1 MSDVAVGIYGI
12 ILLLVLFLTGLEMA
26 YCMILVGFLGFTTLM
41 TFQAASSLVV
51 KDFFDN
57 FTTYSYTVIPLFI
70 IMGEFASN
78 SNIAKRLYLGAHR
91 WFGHIPGGLAMT
103 TVAGATAFKAMCG
116 STLATVGT
124 FSNLA
129 LPEMDRY
136 GYKKELS
143 AGTIASVSTIG
154 MILPPSTV
162 LIIYG
167 LQVEQSIGRLFLAGI
182 IPALMISALFMA
194 VIAGWVSLQPAIA
207 PRAEKST
214 WKRKVG
220 RNPGRID
227 RLRHFR
233 RRHRRDDNRLLQ
245 PHRGRHDRH
254 GCDISSGSSTG
265 RSQSRMLIGSFNGA
279 LRTSIMV
286 LMLIAGSAIF
296 GHFLAITEIP
306 MIAAKWASALPI
318 PGSLV
323 MLLIIAIY
331 LVGGSIMDDLA
342 FMVLATPIFFPTAVA
357 LGYDPIWFGIL
368 ICVTLMIGG
377 IIPPVAIY
385 VFILGNITGIAFQD
399 DLQGRC
405 PLPLGPHRG
414 PAGSLCF
421 SAGGPGGFATCSWAR
436 GDDR

>member
-1 MSDVAVGIYGI
+1 MSDVAVGTYGVV
-12 ILLLVLFLTGLEMA
+12 LLLVLFLTGLEMA
-26 YCMILVGFLGFTTLM
+26 YCMILVGFLGFTFLM
-41 TFQAASSLVV
+41 SFTAASSLVI

-70 IMGEFASN
+70 VMGEFASN
-78 SNIAKRLYLGAHR
+78 SNIAKRLYLGAHK

-116 STLATVGT
+116 SSLATVGT

-143 AGTIASVSTIG
+143 AGTIASVSTLG
-154 MILPPSTV
+154 MILPPCTV

-182 IPALMISALFMA
+182 VPSLMIAALFMA
-194 VIAGWVSLQPAIA
+194 VIAGWVTWKPAIA
-207 PRAEKST
+207 PRAEKASWRERFAVIPDAVVVAIIFSVVIGGMIT
-214 WKRKVG
+214 GFFSPTESGTIGTVA
-220 RNPGRID
+220 IF
-227 RLRHFR
+227 LLALVR
-233 RRHRRDDNRLLQ
+233 REVSWNMV
-245 PHRGRHDRH
+245 
-254 GCDISSGSSTG
+254 I
-265 RSQSRMLIGSFNGA
+265 RSFKGA
-279 LRTSIMV
+279 LKTSIMV

-306 MIAAKWASALPI
+306 MIAAKWAGGLPI

-323 MLLIIAIY
+323 MVLIVVVY

-342 FMVLATPIFFPTAVA
+342 FMVLATPIFFPTAIE

-377 IIPPVAIY
+377 IIPPIAIY
-385 VFILGNITGIAFQD
+385 VFILGNITGIPFKTIYKGVIPFLSALVLALIILFVFPQIA
-399 DLQGRC
+399 LW
-405 PLPLGPHRG
+405 LPTLMMGKG
-414 PAGSLCF
+414 
-421 SAGGPGGFATCSWAR
+421 
-436 GDDR
+436 

>member
-1 MSDVAVGIYGI
+1 MSEVAIGIYGV
-12 ILLLVLFLTGLEMA
+12 ILLLALFLTGLEMA
-26 YCMILVGFLGFTTLM
+26 YCMMLTGFLGFTFLM
-41 TFQAASSLVV
+41 SFSAASSLVI

-78 SNIAKRLYLGAHR
+78 SNIAKRLYLGAHK

-129 LPEMDRY
+129 MPEMDRY

-182 IPALMISALFMA
+182 IPALMISVLFMA
-194 VIAGWVSLQPAIA
+194 VIVGWVSLNPAIA
-207 PRAEKST
+207 PKAEKAT
-214 WKRKVG
+214 WKE
-220 RNPGRID
+220 
-227 RLRHFR
+227 RLVVIPEVLVVLVIFGIVIGGMITGFFSPTESGTIGTVAIFLLALVR
-233 RRHRRDDNRLLQ
+233 REV
-245 PHRGRHDRH
+245 
-254 GCDISSGSSTG
+254 SSS
-265 RSQSRMLIGSFNGA
+265 MIIKSFKGA
-279 LRTSIMV
+279 LKTSIMV

-296 GHFLAITEIP
+296 GHFLTITQIP
-306 MIAAKWASALPI
+306 MITADWASKLPI
-318 PGSLV
+318 PGTFV
-323 MLLIIAIY
+323 MLLIMAIY
-331 LVGGSIMDDLA
+331 LIGGSIMDDLA
-342 FMVLATPIFFPTAVA
+342 FMVLATPIFFPTAVQ

-385 VFILGNITGIAFQD
+385 VFILGNITGIPFKTIYKGVVPFLSALVLALILLFVFPQIA
-399 DLQGRC
+399 LW
-405 PLPLGPHRG
+405 LPNLMMGKG
-414 PAGSLCF
+414 
-421 SAGGPGGFATCSWAR
+421 
-436 GDDR
+436 

>member
-1 MSDVAVGIYGI
+1 MSDVEIGTYGI
-12 ILLLVLFLTGLEMA
+12 ILLMVLFLTGLEMA
-26 YCMILVGFLGFTTLM
+26 YCMILVGFLGFSFLM
-41 TFQAASSLVV
+41 SFSAASNLVV

-70 IMGEFASN
+70 VMGEFASN
-78 SNIAKRLYLGAHR
+78 SNIAKRLYQGAHK

-103 TVAGATAFKAMCG
+103 TVVGATAFKAMCG

-129 LPEMDRY
+129 MPEMDRY

-167 LQVEQSIGRLFLAGI
+167 LEVEQSIGRLFLAGI
-182 IPALMISALFMA
+182 IPALMISFFFML
-194 VIAGWVSLQPAIA
+194 VIWGWVSIRPGIA
-207 PRAEKST
+207 PRAEKGT
-214 WKRKVG
+214 WKERFAVIPDALVVFIIFG
-220 RNPGRID
+220 IVIGGMITGFFSPTESGTIGTVAIFLLALVRREVNPGMI
-227 RLRHFR
+227 
-233 RRHRRDDNRLLQ
+233 
-245 PHRGRHDRH
+245 
-254 GCDISSGSSTG
+254 I
-265 RSQSRMLIGSFNGA
+265 RSFKGA

-296 GHFLAITEIP
+296 GHYLAITEIP
-306 MIAAKWASALPI
+306 MITARWAAGLPI
-318 PGSLV
+318 SGTFV
-323 MLLIIAIY
+323 MLLIIVIY

-342 FMVLATPIFFPTAVA
+342 FMVLATPIFFPTAIQ

-385 VFILGNITGIAFQD
+385 VFILGNITGIPFKTIYKGVVPFLSALVLALIILFVFPQVA
-399 DLQGRC
+399 LWLPTLFMGQG
-405 PLPLGPHRG
+405 G
-414 PAGSLCF
+414 
-421 SAGGPGGFATCSWAR
+421 
-436 GDDR
+436 

>member
-1 MSDVAVGIYGI
+1 MSDVSVGIYGI
-12 ILLLVLFLTGLEMA
+12 ILLLALFLTGLEMA
-26 YCMILVGFLGFTTLM
+26 YCMIVIGFFGFMFLM
-41 TFQAASSLVV
+41 TFPAASSLVI
-51 KDFFDN
+51 KDFFDA

-78 SNIAKRLYLGAHR
+78 SNIAKRLYLGAHK

-182 IPALMISALFMA
+182 IPALMIAAFFMA
-194 VIAGWVSLQPAIA
+194 VIYGWVSMQPAIA
-207 PRAEKST
+207 PRAAKSS
-214 WKRKVG
+214 WRE
-220 RNPGRID
+220 RIAVLPD
-227 RLRHFR
+227 AIVVLVIFGVVIGGMITGFFSPTEAGTIGTVAIFLLALIR
-233 RRHRRDDNRLLQ
+233 REVN
-245 PHRGRHDRH
+245 GK
-254 GCDISSGSSTG
+254 
-265 RSQSRMLIGSFNGA
+265 MLVGSFKGA
-279 LRTSIMV
+279 LRTSVMV
-286 LMLIAGSAIF
+286 LMLIAGSNIF

-318 PGSLV
+318 PGAMI
-323 MLLIIAIY
+323 MLLIVVIY
-331 LVGGSIMDDLA
+331 LIGGSIMDDLA

-385 VFILGNITGIAFQD
+385 VFILGNITGIPFKTIYKGVVPFLSALVVALLVLFIFPQIA
-399 DLQGRC
+399 LW
-405 PLPLGPHRG
+405 LPNVFMGT
-414 PAGSLCF
+414 
-421 SAGGPGGFATCSWAR
+421 GG
-436 GDDR
+436 

>member
-1 MSDVAVGIYGI
+1 MSDVSVGIYGI
-12 ILLLVLFLTGLEMA
+12 MLLLALFLTGLEMA
-26 YCMILVGFLGFTTLM
+26 YCMILVGFLGFTFLM
-41 TFQAASSLVV
+41 SFPAASSLVI

-78 SNIAKRLYLGAHR
+78 SNVAKRLYLGAHR

-129 LPEMDRY
+129 MPEMDRY

-167 LQVEQSIGRLFLAGI
+167 LEVEQSIGRLFLAGI
-182 IPALMISALFMA
+182 IPALMISFLFMA
-194 VIAGWVSLQPAIA
+194 VIVGWVSLRPAIA
-207 PRAEKST
+207 PRAEKAT
-214 WKRKVG
+214 WKE
-220 RNPGRID
+220 
-227 RLRHFR
+227 RLAVIPEALIVFIIFGIVIGGMITGFFSPTEAGTIGTVAIFLLALMR
-233 RRHRRDDNRLLQ
+233 REVTL
-245 PHRGRHDRH
+245 
-254 GCDISSGSSTG
+254 
-265 RSQSRMLIGSFNGA
+265 RMLIGSFNGA

-306 MIAAKWASALPI
+306 MIAAKWASTLPI
-318 PGSLV
+318 PGTLI

-331 LVGGSIMDDLA
+331 LIGGSIMDDLA
-342 FMVLATPIFFPTAVA
+342 FMVLATPIFFPTAVQ

-385 VFILGNITGIAFQD
+385 VFILGNITG
-399 DLQGRC
+399 
-405 PLPLGPHRG
+405 LPFKTIYKGVVPFL
-414 PAGSLCF
+414 
-421 SAGGPGGFATCSWAR
+421 SALVLALLILFLFPQVALWLPNLFMGKG
-436 GDDR
+436 

>member
-1 MSDVAVGIYGI
+1 MSDVAVGIYGVI
-12 ILLLVLFLTGLEMA
+12 VLLVLFLTGLEMA
-26 YCMILVGFLGFTTLM
+26 YCMILVGFLGFTCLM
-41 TFQAASSLVV
+41 SFPAASSLVI

-78 SNIAKRLYLGAHR
+78 SNIAKRLYMGAHK

-103 TVAGATAFKAMCG
+103 TVVGATAFKAMCG

-129 LPEMDRY
+129 MPEMDRY

-167 LQVEQSIGRLFLAGI
+167 LEVEQSIGRLFIAGI
-182 IPALMISALFMA
+182 VPALMISFLFMV
-194 VIAGWVSLQPAIA
+194 VIYAWVSLKPGIA
-207 PRAEKST
+207 PRAEKAT
-214 WKRKVG
+214 WKERWVVIPDAVIVG
-220 RNPGRID
+220 VIFGVVIGGMITGFFSPTESGTIGTVAIF
-227 RLRHFR
+227 LLALVR
-233 RRHRRDDNRLLQ
+233 REVNLSM
-245 PHRGRHDRH
+245 
-254 GCDISSGSSTG
+254 I
-265 RSQSRMLIGSFNGA
+265 IKSFKGA

-286 LMLIAGSAIF
+286 LMLIAGSAVF
-296 GHFLAITEIP
+296 GHFLTITEIP
-306 MIAAKWASALPI
+306 MITAQWAAGLPI
-318 PGSLV
+318 SATWV
-323 MLLIIAIY
+323 MILIIVIY

-342 FMVLATPIFFPTAVA
+342 FMVLATPIFFPTAIA

-385 VFILGNITGIAFQD
+385 VFILGNITG
-399 DLQGRC
+399 
-405 PLPLGPHRG
+405 LPFKTIYKGVVPFL
-414 PAGSLCF
+414 
-421 SAGGPGGFATCSWAR
+421 SALVLALIVLFVFPQVALWLPNLMMGKG
-436 GDDR
+436 

>member
-1 MSDVAVGIYGI
+1 MGDVSVGIYGI
-12 ILLLVLFLTGLEMA
+12 ILLLILFLSGLEMA
-26 YCMILVGFLGFTTLM
+26 YCMIVVGFFGFTYLM
-41 TFQAASSLVV
+41 SFPAASSLVI

-70 IMGEFASN
+70 IMGELASN

-182 IPALMISALFMA
+182 IPALVIAALFLI
-194 VIAGWVSLQPAIA
+194 VIGGWVSLQPAIA
-207 PRAEKST
+207 PRAEKAT
-214 WKRKVG
+214 WRE
-220 RNPGRID
+220 
-227 RLRHFR
+227 RLSVIPDALVVLVIFGVVIGGMITGFFSPTEAGTIGTVAIFLLALIR
-233 RRHRRDDNRLLQ
+233 REINGGMLV
-245 PHRGRHDRH
+245 
-254 GCDISSGSSTG
+254 
-265 RSQSRMLIGSFNGA
+265 RSFKGG
-279 LRTSIMV
+279 LRTSIMT

-306 MIAAKWASALPI
+306 MIVAKWAAALPI
-318 PGSLV
+318 PGFFI

-331 LVGGSIMDDLA
+331 LIGGSIMDDLA
-342 FMVLATPIFFPTAVA
+342 FMVLATPIFFPTAMA

-385 VFILGNITGIAFQD
+385 VFILGNITGIPFKTIYKGVVPFLSALFVALMILFVFPQIA
-399 DLQGRC
+399 LW
-405 PLPLGPHRG
+405 LPNMFMGKG
-414 PAGSLCF
+414 
-421 SAGGPGGFATCSWAR
+421 
-436 GDDR
+436 